1 MLGALCVCL
10 YKCNIDDFYTLA
22 YMGEVGLGPIVMLR
36 GLILTLALF
45 GELNLDLGLL
55 IGSFND

>member
-1 MLGALCVCL
+1 MCV
-10 YKCNIDDFYTLA
+10 YKCNIDGFYTLA
-22 YMGEVGLGPIVMLR
+22 YMGEMGLGPIDLPC